1 MVATATAT
9 ATARFLKHHV
19 LRYRT
24 SLATLLATAVAAN
37 LDIALA

>member
-1 MVATATAT
+1 MSELVATATAT

-19 LRYRT
+19 LWYR
-24 SLATLLATAVAAN
+24 TLLATAVAAN